1 MLKTK
6 IVSSLVKVYTDS
18 SFDELKPF
26 EKISMLKGERIS
38 FQLALQYVK
47 EATDGKFTE
56 RKLYTPR
63 ILGALS
69 QYVTLREVRNV
80 GVELPTLPDL
90 ADGDYER
97 FTPGLYPDVLSP
109 LGNGGR
115 VIARVLFPSTVWID
129 VDVPNDAEAIGE
141 STITVELLNDNG
153 EIEGTES
160 ITVDLIDA
168 ILPEQTLIMTQ
179 WFHCDCLANYYDV
192 EMFSEKHWN
201 IIENFARVAH
211 RNGINMLLTP
221 TFTPPLD
228 TTVGGERLTTQLVKV
243 TVENGKYSFNFDLL
257 DRWVD
262 MCDRIGI
269 KYFEIAHL
277 FTQWGAKHAPKIM
290 ATVDGEYKRIFGWET
305 DAQADEY
312 VSFLRQFLAEF
323 LSHMKKSGNDKRC
336 FFHISDEPV
345 KDQIESYCA
354 AKASIADLLEGYVTM
369 DALSDYPF
377 YEQGIVSTP
386 ISNTNSIANFVN
398 KGIPNLWAYYCCGE
412 CSGANDVDEIYKTCD
427 YITIHVPLTDETKD
441 YIGKAQFEMMKP
453 GVVIVNTSRGGLV
466 DTESLINGIKVGII
480 GGACLD
486 VYEEEGDLFYED
498 FSGDVVQDDKLVRL
512 IAMPNVLVT
521 SHQAFLTNEA
531 LDNIASTTVDN
542 LKRFFSGEGNSET
555 EVCYGCGRLES
566 CRKERNAKCF

>member
-6 IVSSLVKVYTDS
+6 IISSLVKVYTDS

-26 EKISMLKGERIS
+26 GKVSMLKGERIS
-38 FQLALQYVK
+38 FQLVLQYVK
-47 EATDGKFTE
+47 KATDGKFTE

-63 ILGALS
+63 VLGALS

-90 ADGDYER
+90 ADSDYER
-97 FTPGLYPDVLSP
+97 LTPGLYPDVLCP

-115 VIARVLFPSTVWID
+115 VNARVLFPSSVWID
-129 VDVPNDAEAIGE
+129 IEVPENAEVVGE
-141 STITVELLNDNG
+141 SEITVELLNDNG

-192 EMFSEKHWN
+192 EVFSEKHWN
-201 IIENFARVAH
+201 IIENFARVAQ

-228 TTVGGERLTTQLVKV
+228 TAVGGERLTTQLVGV

-257 DRWVD
+257 DRWVE
-262 MCDRIGI
+262 MCDRVGI

-290 ATVDGEYKRIFGWET
+290 ATVDGEYKKIFGWET

-312 VSFLRQFLAEF
+312 VSFLRQFLSEF

-336 FFHISDEPV
+336 FFHISDEPT
-345 KDQIESYCA
+345 KEQIESYCK
-354 AKASIADLLEGYVTM
+354 AKASISDLLDGYVTM
-369 DALSDYPF
+369 DALSDYSF
-377 YEQGIVSTP
+377 FEQGIVTTP
-386 ISNTNSIANFVN
+386 ISNLNSISAFVN
-398 KGIPNLWAYYCCGE
+398 KDIPDLWAYYCCGE
-412 CSGANDVDEIYKTCD
+412 CSRVSN
-427 YITIHVPLTDETKD
+427 
-441 YIGKAQFEMMKP
+441 
-453 GVVIVNTSRGGLV
+453 
-466 DTESLINGIKVGII
+466 
-480 GGACLD
+480 
-486 VYEEEGDLFYED
+486 
-498 FSGDVVQDDKLVRL
+498 RL
-512 IAMPNVLVT
+512 IAMPSCRNRSIGMQLYKYGIVG
-521 SHQAFLTNEA
+521 FLQWGFNFYSNQGSS
-531 LDNIASTTVDN
+531 DTVDPYTN
-542 LKRFFSGEGNSET
+542 GSGDSWVPSGDALSVYPGFKGT
-555 EVCYGCGRLES
+555 ALES
-566 CRKERNAKCF
+566 LRLSVFHDALQDMRAMKLCESLYSKKEVISEIEKIFGQTLTFYTCAKTDDVMLAIRERINEMIKAKI

>member
-6 IVSSLVKVYTDS
+6 IISSLVKVYTDS

-26 EKISMLKGERIS
+26 GKVSMLKGERIS
-38 FQLALQYVK
+38 FQLVLQYVK

-63 ILGALS
+63 VLGALS

-90 ADGDYER
+90 ADSDYER
-97 FTPGLYPDVLSP
+97 LTPGLYPDVLCP

-115 VIARVLFPSTVWID
+115 VNARVLFPSSVWID
-129 VDVPNDAEAIGE
+129 IEVPENAEVVGE
-141 STITVELLNDNG
+141 SEITVELLNDNG
-153 EIEGTES
+153 EIEETES

-192 EMFSEKHWN
+192 EVFSEKHWN
-201 IIENFARVAH
+201 IIENFARVAQ

-228 TTVGGERLTTQLVKV
+228 TAVGGERLTTQLVGV

-257 DRWVD
+257 DRWVE
-262 MCDRIGI
+262 MCDRVGI

-290 ATVDGEYKRIFGWET
+290 ATVDGEYKKIFGWET

-312 VSFLRQFLAEF
+312 VSFLRQFLSEF

-336 FFHISDEPV
+336 FFHISDEPT
-345 KDQIESYCA
+345 KEQIESYCK
-354 AKASIADLLEGYVTM
+354 AKASISDLLDGYVTM
-369 DALSDYPF
+369 DALSDYSF
-377 YEQGIVSTP
+377 FEQGIVTTP
-386 ISNTNSIANFVN
+386 ISNLNSISAFVN
-398 KGIPNLWAYYCCGE
+398 KDIPDLWAYYCCGE
-412 CSGANDVDEIYKTCD
+412 CSRVSN
-427 YITIHVPLTDETKD
+427 
-441 YIGKAQFEMMKP
+441 
-453 GVVIVNTSRGGLV
+453 
-466 DTESLINGIKVGII
+466 
-480 GGACLD
+480 
-486 VYEEEGDLFYED
+486 
-498 FSGDVVQDDKLVRL
+498 RL
-512 IAMPNVLVT
+512 IAMPSCRNRSIGMQLYKYGIVG
-521 SHQAFLTNEA
+521 FLQWGFNFYSNQGSS
-531 LDNIASTTVDN
+531 DTVDPYTN
-542 LKRFFSGEGNSET
+542 GSGDSWVPSGDALSVYPGFKGT
-555 EVCYGCGRLES
+555 ALES
-566 CRKERNAKCF
+566 LRLSVFHDALQDMRAMKLCESLYSKEEVVAEIEKVFGETLAFNTCAKSEATMLAIRERINEMIKAKI